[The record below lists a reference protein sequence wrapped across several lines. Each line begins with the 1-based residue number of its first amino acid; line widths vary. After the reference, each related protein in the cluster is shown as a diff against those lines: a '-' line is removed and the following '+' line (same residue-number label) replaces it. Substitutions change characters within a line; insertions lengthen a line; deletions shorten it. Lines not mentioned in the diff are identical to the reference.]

1 MNIGIDIDGVM
12 TKQDKYVKKYFSKF
26 LQEKNISFK
35 QDRTK
40 ARYNMQFGVTQEVED
55 AFWNEYAFHYAK
67 VVKVMSNASQIID
80 KLRRE
85 DNTITIITARVH
97 SSHQT
102 PEGEKMRQA
111 VKTWLA
117 KNKIYYDNI
126 YFGSEKTGKV
136 ALAKE
141 SKIEVMIEDSV
152 RNTNELSTFIP
163 VLVFRNQANKK
174 SKGPNKIIV
183 NSWKDVYKTIN
194 NLSNINKV
202 KIN

>member
-12 TKQDKYVKKYFSKF
+12 TKQDKYVKDNFSKY
-26 LQEKNISFK
+26 LEKKNIPFK
-35 QDRTK
+35 YDKTRE
-40 ARYNMQFGVTQEVED
+40 RYYQQFSVTPEDED
-55 AFWNEYAFHYAK
+55 AFWDENIFHYAK
-67 VVKVMSNASQIID
+67 HAKVMPNASKFID
-80 KLRRE
+80 KLHR
-85 DNTITIITARVH
+85 DGNTITIITSRRR

-126 YFGSEKTGKV
+126 YFGSERTGKIE
-136 ALAKE
+136 LAKE
-141 SKIEVMIEDSV
+141 SKIDVMIDDSV
-152 RNTNELSTFIP
+152 RNINELSQFIP

-174 SKGPNKIIV
+174 AKGPNKIIV

-194 NLSNINKV
+194 NFSNISK
-202 KIN
+202 K